1 MTFGIPFLVLFL
13 YVEYDEEQKQVHFLF
28 LRGRRRE
35 AAARRLGLALELLE
49 KRPHLS
55 RTSMTEECSA
65 RSAISAGVQNKDA
78 RGSKEGGS
86 HDGLENEVAGNGD
99 GENPLLDGTYWG
111 RRRKG
116 RGGFLI

>member
-1 MTFGIPFLVLFL
+1 M
-13 YVEYDEEQKQVHFLF
+13 HFLF

-35 AAARRLGLALELLE
+35 AAARRLGLALESLE

-55 RTSMTEECSA
+55 RASMTEECSA